1 MPPDFTTPG
10 QIHFK
15 ISKEQILNIKY
26 FIKVHFNTF
35 GYLVLQGAKAK
46 MDRH

>member
-15 ISKEQILNIKY
+15 ISKEQILNITRFFKTTLQY
-26 FIKVHFNTF
+26 FRVFSAT
-35 GYLVLQGAKAK
+35 GC
-46 MDRH
+46 